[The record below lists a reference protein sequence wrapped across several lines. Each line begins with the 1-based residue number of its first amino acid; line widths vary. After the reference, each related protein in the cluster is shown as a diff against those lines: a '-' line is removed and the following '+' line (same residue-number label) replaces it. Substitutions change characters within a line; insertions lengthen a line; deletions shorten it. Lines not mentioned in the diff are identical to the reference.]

1 MQHIL
6 DAIQSN
12 ASADDFANLTVPS
25 SYRAVHV
32 LKDEQDMWKGV
43 ASKDKDPRQ
52 SLHVGEVPTP

>member
-12 ASADDFANLTVPS
+12 ASADDFANLAVPQ

-43 ASKDKDPRQ
+43 ASKDKD
-52 SLHVGEVPTP
+52 